1 MAMASDKPWP
11 QGQNRDQK
19 DSALYR
25 MIPTLPIDSLED
37 LHADGEDAI
46 PLKKQDLE
54 LYKQPYE
61 FLFVDFYASWCFRI
75 VSNSIPRGK
84 PSVK

>member
-1 MAMASDKPWP
+1 MAVRQTLT

-19 DSALYR
+19 DIALYR
-25 MIPTLPIDSLED
+25 MIPTLPIRWRTY

-54 LYKQPYE
+54 LYKQHYA
-61 FLFVDFYASWCFRI
+61 FLVVDFFMPVGVRI

-84 PSVK
+84 P